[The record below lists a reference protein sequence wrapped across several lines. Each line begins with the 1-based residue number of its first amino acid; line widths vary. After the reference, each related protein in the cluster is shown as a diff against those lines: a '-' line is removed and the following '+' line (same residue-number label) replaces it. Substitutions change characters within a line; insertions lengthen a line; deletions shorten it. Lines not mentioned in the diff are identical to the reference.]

1 MLSSKKKAQSPLPLL
16 TRVEEPALAK
26 INLSLHVTGRR
37 ADGYHL
43 LDSLVVFADC
53 GERVRAEMHEGPAD
67 LRVTGPLAEGVP
79 EDDTNLV
86 LKAASLIKPLPRVSF
101 HLHKTLPMEAGIGG
115 GSSDAAAALRA
126 LTKLT
131 GADLPPLAKI
141 SALGADIPVCLMS
154 KPQRVRGAGEHLA
167 AITTLPDFFL
177 LLVNPGVALP
187 TGKVFGSM
195 SRRRNAPME
204 PVFPKWEGL
213 SEFADWLRTQRNDM
227 EDTAC
232 AIAPE
237 IHQVLSAISAQPGCL
252 MARMS
257 GSGATC
263 FGIFESRFP
272 AEAGASALSQNPGW
286 WVRAVPAAVT

>member
-1 MLSSKKKAQSPLPLL
+1 ML

-26 INLSLHVTGRR
+26 VNLSLHVTGRR

-53 GERVRAEMHEGPAD
+53 GERVRAEMCDGPAE
-67 LRVTGPLAEGVP
+67 LRVTGPLADGVP
-79 EDDTNLV
+79 EDETNIV
-86 LKAASLIKPLPRVSF
+86 LKAAALIKPLPRVSF

-115 GSSDAAAALRA
+115 GSSDAAAALRV

-154 KPQRVRGAGEHLA
+154 KPQRMRSIGEHLA
-167 AITTLPDFFL
+167 DITTLPDFFL
-177 LLVNPGVALP
+177 LLVNPGIALP
-187 TGKVFGSM
+187 TGKVFSAM

-204 PVFPKWEGL
+204 PVLPRWQDL
-213 SEFADWLRTQRNDM
+213 SEFADWLSTQRNDM
-227 EDTAC
+227 EDAAC
-232 AIAPE
+232 ALAPA
-237 IHQVLSAISAQPGCL
+237 IHEVLDAIVRQPGCL

-263 FGIFESRFP
+263 FGIFENRVP
-272 AEAGASALSQNPGW
+272 AEAGARELSKMPGW
-286 WVRAVPAAVT
+286 WVHAAPAAVT